1 MEGKVYDPILS
12 ENKDRFVL
20 FPIKYQEFWNLYKKS
35 VACFWTVEE
44 LDFTEDLKD
53 WDKLTDNEKHFI
65 KHVLAFFSS
74 SDGIVNENL
83 NMNFANE
90 VQVPE
95 IRCLYSCQ
103 SFIESIHQEA
113 YALLI
118 DTYIKDEVEKHRIFN
133 AIETIPIIKKKAEW
147 AMKWFSRDSPFGERI
162 VAFSAVEGIF
172 FSGSFCAIFWLKKRG
187 LMPGL
192 CTSNEFISRD
202 ENMHTVT
209 AVKIHKYLH
218 PSNKCSPERITEI
231 IKGAV
236 EIEEEFCTD
245 ALPVSL
251 IGMNAG
257 QMCQYIHFVADLLLE
272 SHGAPKVWNEP
283 CPFEWMQLLSIDGK
297 TNFFEKRVSEYSKAG
312 LGVSRDEQVFTLD
325 ADF

>member
-1 MEGKVYDPILS
+1 MGEIYDPILTP
-12 ENKDRFVL
+12 NKDRFVL
-20 FPIKYQEFWNLYKKS
+20 FPIKYKEFWDLYKQS
-35 VACFWTVEE
+35 VSCFWVAEE
-44 LDFTEDLKD
+44 LDFAEDLKD
-53 WDKLTDNEKHFI
+53 WAKLSDNEKHFI
-65 KHVLAFFSS
+65 KYVLAFFSS

-95 IRCLYSCQ
+95 IRSLYSFQ
-103 SFIESIHQEA
+103 SFIESVHSEV
-113 YALLI
+113 YSLLI
-118 DTYIKDEVEKHRIFN
+118 DTYIKDEQEKRNLFN
-133 AIETIPIIKKKAEW
+133 AIETIPIIKKKADW
-147 AMKWFSRDSPFGERI
+147 AMKWFSRESPFGERI

-192 CTSNEFISRD
+192 ATSNEFISRD

-218 PSNKCSPERITEI
+218 PANKCSVERITEI
-231 IKGAV
+231 IKSAV
-236 EIEEEFCTD
+236 EIEEEFCTE

-251 IGMNAG
+251 IGMNAE
-257 QMCQYIHFVADLLLE
+257 QMRQYIHFVADMLLE
-272 SHGAPKVWNEP
+272 SHGAPKVWNAT